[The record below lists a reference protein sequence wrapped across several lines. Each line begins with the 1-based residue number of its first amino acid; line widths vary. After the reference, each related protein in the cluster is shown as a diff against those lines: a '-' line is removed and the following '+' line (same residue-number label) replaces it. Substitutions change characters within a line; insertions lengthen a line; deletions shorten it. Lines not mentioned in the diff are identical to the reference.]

1 MSGSTLFVRDLMLLC
16 PLLVASARVMTVG
29 VVMVVVIS
37 MTVTIAAV
45 MYVSNPLFVLH
56 IGIFVA

>member
-29 VVMVVVIS
+29 VVSDVGAMFFCQV
-37 MTVTIAAV
+37 
-45 MYVSNPLFVLH
+45 NGH
-56 IGIFVA
+56 D